1 MLAVLLTSVH
11 VYMCFV
17 MIAHTTVQSLLKGT
31 DVQECTPGQCN

>member
-1 MLAVLLTSVH
+1 MLAVLLTS

-17 MIAHTTVQSLLKGT
+17 MIAHTTVQSLLKGM